1 MEDTLRV
8 KLKLVELNLV
18 SLNPCCNG
26 RYYQRVSESKLIRS
40 TSCLNPCCN
49 GRYYQ
54 RVQKKQVS
62 IKLKFVLI
70 LVVMEDTL
78 RESETYESFV

>member
-1 MEDTLRV
+1 MLVTLYRKVITVLILVLMEDTLRV

-18 SLNPCCNG
+18 S
-26 RYYQRVSESKLIRS
+26 
-40 TSCLNPCCN
+40 LNPCCN

>member
-26 RYYQRVSESKLIRS
+26 RYSQSKQ
-40 TSCLNPCCN
+40 SCIYVDTA
-49 GRYYQ
+49 R
-54 RVQKKQVS
+54 
-62 IKLKFVLI
+62 VLI
-70 LVVMEDTL
+70 LVLMEDTL
-78 RESETYESFV
+78 RESYKKGTHE